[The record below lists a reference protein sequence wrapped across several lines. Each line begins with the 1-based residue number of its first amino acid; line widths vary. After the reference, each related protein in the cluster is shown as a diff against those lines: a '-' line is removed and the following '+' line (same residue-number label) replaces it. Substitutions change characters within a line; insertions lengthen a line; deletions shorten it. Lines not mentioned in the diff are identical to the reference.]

1 MVAAVAVAQMAVVTA
16 VAMVEARVAIAAAVA
31 VTAEAKVAIVAV
43 TPVSFSRH
51 ARKAHVPS
59 KAMAAANNPQVLRM
73 SLALPA
79 HLLDNPTRCAP
90 VST

>member
-1 MVAAVAVAQMAVVTA
+1 
-16 VAMVEARVAIAAAVA
+16 VEARAAIAAAVV
-31 VTAEAKVAIVAV
+31 VTVEAKAAIAAV
-43 TPVSFSRH
+43 TPVSFNLP

-79 HLLDNPTRCAP
+79 HRQDNLTRCAP
-90 VST
+90 VLT